1 MNSLNDVKVPEDALL
16 KKGYAAKDLLGQTFT
31 VTGVSEASGD
41 NGDYIICSIEGDG
54 LEEGRN
60 FVTGAQNV
68 VARLLAAKAQDK
80 LPVQVTVVKLGGN
93 AFDIV

>member
-1 MNSLNDVKVPEDALL
+1 MNTLNDVKVSEDKLL
-16 KKGYAAKDLLGQTFT
+16 KKGYSVKDLLGRVIT

-41 NGDYIICSIEGDG
+41 NGEYVICSIEGDD

-60 FVTGAQNV
+60 LVTGAQNV
-68 VARLLAAKAQDK
+68 MARLLAAKEQDK
-80 LPVQVTVVKLGGN
+80 LPVTCTVVKLGGN